1 MLKVYMREKAI
12 FVDKRDA
19 MLWIVSNAICVN
31 LAPQITWEFS
41 SLCVRHLLSLSPA
54 GSNW

>member
-31 LAPQITWEFS
+31 LAPQIT
-41 SLCVRHLLSLSPA
+41 
-54 GSNW
+54 